1 MCLGIPVK
9 VIEVL
14 DSNMG
19 KVDYLGTKITASF
32 TLVDDIKVGDW
43 VILHAGH
50 AISKLNEK
58 EAQETL
64 LLFEEIIQAEQQTKD

>member
-19 KVDYLGTKITASF
+19 KVDYQGTKIKASF

-64 LLFEEIIQAEQQTKD
+64 RLFEEIIQIEQQTKD

>member
-19 KVDYLGTKITASF
+19 KVDYLGTKIKASF

-64 LLFEEIIQAEQQTKD
+64 RLFEEIIQAEQQTKE

>member
-19 KVDYLGTKITASF
+19 KVDYQGTKIKASF

-58 EAQETL
+58 ETQETL
-64 LLFEEIIQAEQQTKD
+64 QLFKEIIQTEQQTKD

>member
-9 VIEVL
+9 VIEL
-14 DSNMG
+14 SDSNAG
-19 KVDYLGTKITASF
+19 KVDYQGTKVKASF
-32 TLVDDIKVGDW
+32 ALLDDIKVGDW

-58 EAQETL
+58 EARETL
-64 LLFEEIIQAEQQTKD
+64 RLFEDIIRAEEFSEE